1 MCFCVCVCKFI
12 HLYSSFIP
20 WQTKLTYLIPYFFST
35 LVEWPL
41 KLLMVAFSKNTFYLC
56 FIINLT
62 QLVSKTH
69 LHYNYKYILYQY
81 PSPFYGYFG
90 QLCLKTTISFIIL
103 LYHKI
108 ITTKADNYDWSGS
121 HVLWKGKG
129 ST

>member
-1 MCFCVCVCKFI
+1 MAIKIAYGCLFQK
-12 HLYSSFIP
+12 
-20 WQTKLTYLIPYFFST
+20 
-35 LVEWPL
+35 
-41 KLLMVAFSKNTFYLC
+41 TFYLC

-108 ITTKADNYDWSGS
+108 ITTKATNYD
-121 HVLWKGKG
+121 
-129 ST
+129 